1 VSLSHTIGILALASL
16 VVGARGILNPDVL
29 VRGAPI
35 VAALAI
41 VAIGAWMLISEL
53 RRNAARRAHAHAPD
67 PHEHTH
73 GGTRHSHATTG
84 ATTITWR
91 SLFVLGLAG
100 GIIPSTSALL
110 ILLGAI
116 ASGRAAFGMVLVV
129 AFGVGMALVMTG
141 IGLLV
146 VGARGRLDSV
156 GTSTAFG
163 WVRRWLPLAA
173 AVLVLGLGIYLS
185 AQAVAAPPTL

>member
-1 VSLSHTIGILALASL
+1 
-16 VVGARGILNPDVL
+16 
-29 VRGAPI
+29 
-35 VAALAI
+35 
-41 VAIGAWMLISEL
+41 
-53 RRNAARRAHAHAPD
+53 
-67 PHEHTH
+67 
-73 GGTRHSHATTG
+73 
-84 ATTITWR
+84 
-91 SLFVLGLAG
+91 LFVLGLAG

-156 GTSTAFG
+156 GTGTAFG
-163 WVRRWLPLAA
+163 RVRRWLPLAA